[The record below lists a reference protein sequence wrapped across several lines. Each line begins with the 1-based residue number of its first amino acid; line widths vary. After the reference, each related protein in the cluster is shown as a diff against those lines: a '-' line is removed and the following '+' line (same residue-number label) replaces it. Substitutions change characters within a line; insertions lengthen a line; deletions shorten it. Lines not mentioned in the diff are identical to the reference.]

1 MHNVDEI
8 INEAKD
14 AREVKR
20 AVSVKMSTQGF
31 SHVQIGHVLN
41 VSPQYVSKG
50 KGLYETG
57 GDAAIPVKVG
67 IFHDCSGF
75 AVMEA
80 CRGPHHRRGESQER
94 AC

>member
-1 MHNVDEI
+1 MQRRVCC
-8 INEAKD
+8 
-14 AREVKR
+14 
-20 AVSVKMSTQGF
+20 G
-31 SHVQIGHVLN
+31 VLG
-41 VSPQYVSKG
+41 V
-50 KGLYETG
+50 LIMTG
-57 GDAAIPVKVG
+57 MAAPDRGDTWGDLAIPVKVG